1 MLLLFTA
8 IHGVAGQAP
17 AHTAITTVPPPVPGA
32 PTTQL
37 WQTKT
42 KANEYGF
49 EVSRN
54 LTNNVRRLRRLPF
67 SELIFVL
74 SFDAPSTAT
83 LSSSGE
89 EFVKNDFDYLVVGG
103 GLAGLVVANRLSENS
118 NVRVGVIEAGRYFE
132 NDPLINT
139 PAAVLNRFLQMNA
152 TYDWRLTTVPQKHL
166 NNQSINLPRGKT
178 LGGSSTIGLLIF
190 GRGSKIEYDGLL
202 PYMKK
207 AEHFEMVDPI
217 RASVNQEGIPE
228 SQGTQGMIA
237 GSYNTWYSD
246 PVFPYRAASMKV
258 GIPANLDPDSGTT
271 FGIYNAATS
280 TNRTAGI
287 RSYAGNTYYKS
298 AAHRPN
304 LVVLTEA
311 QATKIELGHSGK
323 DVTARGVSFQFRGT
337 SFTAK
342 AKKEVVLSA
351 GTLLTPQLLELSG
364 IGNSDVL
371 KKYQIT
377 PKVDLPGVG
386 ENYQD
391 HILVSTTYEVKPGFV
406 TYDNLGYNDTF
417 RAAAEAQYSGK
428 IAHMHRSLWE
438 DVKKEKPKLLQKE
451 QYRIQELWLRKK
463 MGNVEVILHP
473 GKYTSRCF
481 PESVADCVVSSGYF
495 GPGPAKPNTSYI
507 SIIMCI
513 QHPFSRGNIHLNT
526 SDPLSPPAIDPN
538 YLSKQ
543 IDQSILVE
551 SVKFADKIA
560 KAEPLAAMLVARQDP
575 SPDIKSDENI
585 TKWVKAN
592 IRTLHHPIG
601 TAAMAPKSLGGVVDE
616 KLKVYGTSNLRVVDA
631 SVIPMHL
638 AAHLQRTVYGIAE
651 KAADTIK
658 SDWGF

>member
-1 MLLLFTA
+1 MKLALLFS
-8 IHGVAGQAP
+8 
-17 AHTAITTVPPPVPGA
+17 
-32 PTTQL
+32 QL
-37 WQTKT
+37 
-42 KANEYGF
+42 ACI
-49 EVSRN
+49 S
-54 LTNNVRRLRRLPF
+54 L
-67 SELIFVL
+67 
-74 SFDAPSTAT
+74 ATAT

-311 QATKIELGHSGK
+311 QATKIELDHSGK

-371 KKYQIT
+371 KKHQIT
-377 PKVDLPGVG
+377 PKVNLPGVG
-386 ENYQD
+386 EDYQD
-391 HILVSTTYEVKPGFV
+391 HILVSTTYEVKQGFV

-417 RAAAEAQYSGK
+417 RAAAEAQYEKTHDGPMTASNSMLSYIDLYSLASSGK

-438 DVKKEKPKLLQKE
+438 DLKKEKPTVLQKQ

-463 MGNVEVILHP
+463 VGNVEVILHP
-473 GKYTSRCF
+473 GKHTR
-481 PESVADCVVSSGYF
+481 YF

-560 KAEPLAAMLVARQDP
+560 KTEPLAAMLVGRQDP
-575 SPDIKSDENI
+575 SADIKSDEDIAN
-585 TKWVKAN
+585 WVKGN

-651 KAADTIK
+651 KAADIIK